1 MTAIVYSFVRATTRE
16 SDLAIVA
23 AFSLA
28 GVVLTLALLHFGLD
42 MGSSISG

>member
-16 SDLAIVA
+16 SDLAMIT

-28 GVVLTLALLHFGLD
+28 GVALSLALVHFGLNLGD
-42 MGSSISG
+42 GVPG